1 MHPYASTAPQPA
13 RTRPEAAPGATALP
27 VRTQRTRP
35 GPAKPDT
42 SLILGPVDTAPAAAR
57 ATLRLSLTLW
67 GLNHLTT
74 DAEAITSELVT
85 NAIIT
90 SRDKAPPG
98 TEPRH
103 VTFRLTVEPD
113 QGELCIRVWDPDPT
127 PPPRDQPLAND
138 DDESGRG
145 LHIVNAL
152 SNRWGWHP
160 APNGGKYTWATIPL
174 NPQAGPGHLAD
185 TSPRAATSTTTTGTA
200 QARAGTSAAPGGSTT
215 CHCRRG
221 TATSHRPTGS
231 RWHASP

>member
-1 MHPYASTAPQPA
+1 MNHALPQPA
-13 RTRPEAAPGATALP
+13 PAVTALP

-42 SLILGPVDTAPAAAR
+42 SLMLGPVDTAPAAAR

-67 GLNHLTT
+67 GLPHLTN

-85 NAIIT
+85 NAITT

-98 TEPRH
+98 TQPRH

-127 PPPRDQPLAND
+127 PPPRDQPLPAAD
-138 DDESGRG
+138 EESGRG

-152 SNRWGWHP
+152 ANRWGWHP
-160 APNGGKYTWATIPL
+160 AANGGKYTWATLPL
-174 NPQAGPGHLAD
+174 QAQPGD
-185 TSPRAATSTTTTGTA
+185 TG
-200 QARAGTSAAPGGSTT
+200 
-215 CHCRRG
+215 
-221 TATSHRPTGS
+221 
-231 RWHASP
+231 